1 LGEACCP
8 SRRFITTNNK
18 LEEFAPFFYPKSHA
32 VIGAS
37 ADQQK
42 LGGRFV
48 GILLSFG
55 YNGKLYPVNPNEGQI
70 LGLKTYSRVGDIP
83 DSVDLATITI
93 PARGVPQAVEE
104 CLAKG
109 IKAVQIVTSGFKER
123 SEEGQK
129 LEEQMAKTAARGIRI
144 IGPNG
149 FGVYS
154 PSGNL
159 TFMPGADLP
168 RESGPVAFICQ
179 SGGISYRVAGRGS
192 GLGIRF
198 SRVVSFG
205 NACDVNESDLLEYLK
220 EDPETKIITAYIEG
234 VKDGPRFFKLLQ
246 ETTKTKPVIIWK
258 GGLSRA
264 GARAARTHSA
274 SLGGD
279 ESVWDAVFKQTG
291 AIRVNNIDEL
301 LDTTLAFLYLA
312 PHRGRKVSV
321 VGGGGGV
328 IVNAADTCERAGL
341 SLPPFSTEL
350 QKKLL
355 AVLPPVGTSAPN
367 PVDMGTPSPPPNAF
381 KTALETVFT
390 EGGVDTVI
398 IDTIHMSLLPSGFR
412 NGNEER
418 QSTLMETA
426 QIPVD
431 VKKRLG
437 KPIMMVMPVGSTG
450 ADTME
455 LEGARRKASD
465 YYLSQGIPVFLTLE
479 RVVKALVN
487 LVGYYERHDAILSS
501 DLSNQKCKS

>member
-1 LGEACCP
+1 
-8 SRRFITTNNK
+8 
-18 LEEFAPFFYPKSHA
+18 

-37 ADQQK
+37 ADTSK

-48 GILLSFG
+48 SILLSFG
-55 YNGKLYPVNPNEGQI
+55 YKGKIYPVNPHESQI
-70 LGLKTYSRVGDIP
+70 LGLKTYARVGDIP
-83 DSVDLATITI
+83 EPVDLATISI
-93 PARGVPQAVEE
+93 PARSVPRAVEE

-109 IKAVQIVTSGFKER
+109 IKAVQVVTSGFKER

-129 LEEQMAKTAARGIRI
+129 LEEQVRKTAARGIRV
-144 IGPNG
+144 IGPNC

-168 RESGPVAFICQ
+168 KESGSVAFICQ

-234 VKDGPRFFKLLQ
+234 VKDGPRFLRLLQ

-258 GGLSRA
+258 GGLSQS

-274 SLGGD
+274 SLGGK
-279 ESVWDAVFKQTG
+279 EAIWDAIFKQTG
-291 AIRVNNIDEL
+291 AIRVNSIDEL
-301 LDTTLAFLYLA
+301 LDTTIAFVHLA
-312 PHRGRKVSV
+312 PHRGRRVSV

-328 IVNAADTCERAGL
+328 IVTGADTCERVGL
-341 SLPPFSTEL
+341 SVPPFPTEL

-355 AVLPPVGTSAPN
+355 AVLPPQGTSAPN
-367 PVDMGTPSPPPNAF
+367 PVDMGTPSPPPDAF
-381 KTALETVFT
+381 KTVLETVFI
-390 EGGVDTVI
+390 EGGIDAVI
-398 IDTIHMSLLPSGFR
+398 VDTIHMSMLPSGFR
-412 NGNEER
+412 NGDEEYK
-418 QSTLMETA
+418 STLKETA

-431 VKKRLG
+431 IKKRLG
-437 KPIMMVMPVGSTG
+437 KPMMMVLPIGSTG
-450 ADTME
+450 ADTLE
-455 LEGARRKASD
+455 LESARRSASD

-479 RVVKALVN
+479 RAAKALVN
-487 LVGYYERHDAILSS
+487 LVGYYEHRDAISSS
-501 DLSNQKCKS
+501 DTSS